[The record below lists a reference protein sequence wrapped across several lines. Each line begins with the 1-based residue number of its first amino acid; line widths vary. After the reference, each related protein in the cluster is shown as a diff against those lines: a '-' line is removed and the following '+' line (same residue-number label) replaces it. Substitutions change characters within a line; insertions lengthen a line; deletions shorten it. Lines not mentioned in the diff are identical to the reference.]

1 VLGQWITLLILK
13 EILFNVDYIIW
24 GVIFTVHWQL
34 TEDVIRIHVNF
45 RHLCRTRGK
54 ETDWLVSETS

>member
-1 VLGQWITLLILK
+1 MLLKLK
-13 EILFNVDYIIW
+13 VILFNVNYIIW

-34 TEDVIRIHVNF
+34 TEAGIRIRVNF
-45 RHLCRTRGK
+45 RYICRTRGK